1 MKNDA
6 NAITSIALFTTAAF
20 IACLLFAAFSIY
32 AHRPQEVKTVY
43 EKKYVYVDAYATE
56 NTNAG
61 EISEE
66 GEVSWTVKEYF
77 GKIGIFT
84 DDGKLIKT
92 LEVYTKTLPK
102 TDRDLLREGIV
113 VTSYEALESLI
124 EDYTG

>member
-1 MKNDA
+1 MRNDT
-6 NAITSIALFTTAAF
+6 NAITSIALFTTVAF
-20 IACLLFAAFSIY
+20 ITCLLFGAFSIY
-32 AHRPQEVKTVY
+32 AHRTQGAKTVY
-43 EKKYVYVDAYATE
+43 EKKYVYVDAYVNE
-56 NTNAG
+56 DTNVG

-66 GEVSWTVKEYF
+66 PEISWTVKEYF

-84 DDGKLIKT
+84 EDGKLMKT